1 MSYPRRG
8 MHGEVVE
15 DLGRRIVSGDPAP
28 SGHLDPVELGRR
40 YQVSHTVVREAL
52 KTLAA
57 KGLVDARP
65 KRGTFV
71 RPRGDWSLLD
81 PDVLR
86 WQFTQRGGSDL
97 LRDLAEVRAVVE
109 PAGARLAAARR
120 TAEDVAALEAAFE
133 RMAATVADPP
143 AHTEADVAF
152 HRVVLAASGN
162 ELLESLEVVIAAALR
177 ARDRLIRSHGEPP
190 GFAATHQAVLD
201 AVRQGDPDAAEDAMR
216 DLLAQAERDEAG
228 LLDG

>member
-15 DLGRRIVSGDPAP
+15 DLGRRIVAGDPDA
-28 SGHLDPVELGRR
+28 SGQLDPAELGRR

-65 KRGTFV
+65 KRGTYV

-86 WQFTQRGGSDL
+86 WRFTQRGDTDM

-120 TAEDVAALEAAFE
+120 TDEDVAALEKAYDL
-133 RMAATVADPP
+133 MAATAADPV

-152 HRVVLAASGN
+152 HRLLLAASHN
-162 ELLESLEVVIAAALR
+162 ELLECLEVVIAAALT
-177 ARDRLIRSHGEPP
+177 ARDRLVHSTGDRP
-190 GFAATHQAVLD
+190 GFSATHRAVLD
-201 AVRQGDPDAAEDAMR
+201 AVRAGEPAAAESAMR
-216 DLLAQAERDEAG
+216 DLLAQAGRDEEN
-228 LLDG
+228 L